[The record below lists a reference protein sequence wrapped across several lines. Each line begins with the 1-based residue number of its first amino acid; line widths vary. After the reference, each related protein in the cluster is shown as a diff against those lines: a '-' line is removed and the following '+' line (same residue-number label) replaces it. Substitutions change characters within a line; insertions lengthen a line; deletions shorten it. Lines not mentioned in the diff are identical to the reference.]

1 VRNRGGAE
9 QTPRLRAHLAMATP
23 RFGLGF
29 RTQYADVIARAP
41 RSVDWLELVSDHF
54 LGVGGPRR
62 TLLER
67 LCRDH
72 PVALHGVGLG
82 IADSDPLDPAY
93 LEGLRD
99 LVARCNPVYVSDHL
113 CWTALAGRQSHD
125 LLPIAYTREVLTH
138 VAERVARVQDRIGC
152 PLLLENATAYVSF
165 RASEIEEAEFLAEL
179 CRLTGCGVLLDVNNL
194 YVNAM
199 NLGTDPA
206 RALEVLPEPSV
217 GYLHLAGHAV
227 LPDVRID
234 THADFIPTAVWQLFA
249 AVAQRFPRADVIL
262 ERDDDFP
269 PYEQL
274 VCELEEAR
282 KRHAE
287 ATTASQR
294 AVAPAVIEVR
304 PAVATGRDW
313 SSLQHA
319 FWQRAIAPPE
329 GASSVDTDSLFDE
342 DCPVPAERGARVY
355 SEGYLSK
362 LRAALAT
369 NFPSLAR
376 VLGGEDW
383 VRLAT
388 DYVRVHPPRG
398 HGFEGIGAALADFL
412 RDYRFSADHGVP
424 QSVFA
429 EIAQLEQAQLESQN
443 APDPQFTVAVSELA
457 AVDPDVWGD
466 ARIAFAP
473 SVRVM
478 RAAHDVATVVR
489 AVNRGLSPERP
500 CAVEQTYW
508 VARRGDG
515 VETLAL
521 VPGDGALAQALFAGR
536 SFGAACAAAREVSGA
551 DEADAVERGATWLVN
566 ACHQGW
572 VAAIEVGAS

>member
-1 VRNRGGAE
+1 VRVAGAR
-9 QTPRLRAHLAMATP
+9 QPPRLRAHFAMTTP

-29 RTQYADVIARAP
+29 RTQYADAIARVP

-72 PVALHGVGLG
+72 RVALHGVGLG
-82 IADSDPLDPAY
+82 IADSDPLDPTY

-99 LVARCNPVYVSDHL
+99 LVARSNPLYVSDHL

-138 VAERVARVQDRIGC
+138 VAERVARVQDWIRR
-152 PLLLENATAYVSF
+152 PLLLENATAYVAF
-165 RASEIEEAEFLAEL
+165 RANEIDEAEFLAEL

-194 YVNAM
+194 FVNAT

-206 RALEVLPEPSV
+206 RQLAILPDHSV

-234 THADFIPTAVWQLFA
+234 THADSVPTSVWRLFST
-249 AVAQRFPRADVIL
+249 VAQRFPRADVIL

-287 ATTASQR
+287 ATTASQ
-294 AVAPAVIEVR
+294 PE
-304 PAVATGRDW
+304 VATATVEVGCAAGTRDDW
-313 SSLQHA
+313 SSLQRA
-319 FWQRAIAPPE
+319 FWQRAIAPREAVSPR
-329 GASSVDTDSLFDE
+329 DTADLFDE
-342 DCPVPAERGARVY
+342 RCPVSAERGARVY
-355 SEGYLSK
+355 SEGYLAK

-376 VLGGEDW
+376 VIGGEDW
-383 VRLAT
+383 IHLAT
-388 DYVRVHPPRG
+388 DYVRAHPPRD
-398 HGFEGIGAALADFL
+398 HGFEKIGAAFADFL
-412 RDYRFSADHGVP
+412 VDYRFGADHGVP

-429 EIAQLEQAQLESQN
+429 QIARLEQAQLESQN
-443 APDPQFTVAVSELA
+443 APDPQCTVAVAELA
-457 AVDPDVWGD
+457 AIDPDLWDD

-473 SVRVM
+473 SVRVV
-478 RAAHDVATVVR
+478 RAAYDVAAVVR

-500 CAVEQTYW
+500 RAVEQLYW
-508 VARRGDG
+508 VARCGDG
-515 VETLAL
+515 VETVALA
-521 VPGDGALAQALFAGR
+521 PADGALAEMLLAGQPFR
-536 SFGAACAAAREVSGA
+536 AACAAAREVSGA
-551 DEADAVERGATWLVN
+551 VEDDAAEQGARWLVN
-566 ACHQGW
+566 ACHHGW
-572 VAAIEVGAS
+572 VAAVEVGAS